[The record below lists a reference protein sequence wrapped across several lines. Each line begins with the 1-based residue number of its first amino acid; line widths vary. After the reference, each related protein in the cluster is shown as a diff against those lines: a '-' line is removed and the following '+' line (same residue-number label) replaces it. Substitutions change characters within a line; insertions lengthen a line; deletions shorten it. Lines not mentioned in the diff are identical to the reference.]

1 MNKRIR
7 KKQLKRALTGLLDVC
22 DAYEAMW
29 ERMFREAKQDLVDAY
44 AGPKETFYAAFRRYM
59 EVTRAIM
66 MYSGLPLSHFLE

>member
-7 KKQLKRALTGLLDVC
+7 KKQLKRALIGLLDAC

-44 AGPKETFYAAFRRYM
+44 AGPKETFHAAFRRYT

-66 MYSGLPLSHFLE
+66 MYSGLPLSIFLE

>member
-7 KKQLKRALTGLLDVC
+7 KKQLKRALNGLLAVC

-44 AGPKETFYAAFRRYM
+44 ISANATSTSLKLA
-59 EVTRAIM
+59 
-66 MYSGLPLSHFLE
+66 L